1 MSFVIVAPEALMSV
15 ASEVAGIGS
24 ALNAANAAAAAP
36 TTGVLA
42 AAADE
47 VSAAMAALFGAHAQ
61 EYQRLSAQAAGFHA
75 QFVQALN
82 AGVNSYASAEAAN
95 ASPLQAVEQ
104 QVLGLINGP
113 AQTLLGRPLIGNGA
127 DGAPG
132 TGQPGGPG
140 GLLWGNGG
148 NGGSGVAGVGGP
160 GGSGARR
167 AVRARRQWAG
177 RFEGSRDDRPLLG
190 YDTPTGL
197 TCPYTTP
204 LDVTADII
212 EARRHVPA
220 KHQVS
225 PSAPDSLKVQARVG
239 WNRRQLSAVGG
250 RGQQLFANAPGHIP
264 STSHRR
270 GTGDINR
277 KIDESL
283 AGAARPQANANYGAT
298 SDPPLTHQPKPG
310 SPTQVGPRS
319 PSPPGLRGLVKQLPE
334 VHQSSLHL
342 DTVASLPSSRPSP
355 HHTPLA
361 LRSRSGHFSPD
372 EIRNRRSRKRSQ
384 SHMPPRTPPRGRC
397 LRAPESAR
405 LGRRSAAHRHSI
417 ARNARAIPFVV

>member
-160 GGSGARR
+160 VVA
-167 AVRARRQWAG
+167 AG

>member
-140 GLLWGNGG
+140 GLLWGKRARADATGAPVDRQRCRRGAG
-148 NGGSGVAGVGGP
+148 NRAAGR
-160 GGSGARR
+160 ARR
-167 AVRARRQWAG
+167 A
-177 RFEGSRDDRPLLG
+177 
-190 YDTPTGL
+190 
-197 TCPYTTP
+197 
-204 LDVTADII
+204 
-212 EARRHVPA
+212 
-220 KHQVS
+220 
-225 PSAPDSLKVQARVG
+225 
-239 WNRRQLSAVGG
+239 AVG
-250 RGQQLFANAPGHIP
+250 
-264 STSHRR
+264 
-270 GTGDINR
+270 
-277 KIDESL
+277 
-283 AGAARPQANANYGAT
+283 
-298 SDPPLTHQPKPG
+298 
-310 SPTQVGPRS
+310 
-319 PSPPGLRGLVKQLPE
+319 
-334 VHQSSLHL
+334 
-342 DTVASLPSSRPSP
+342 
-355 HHTPLA
+355 
-361 LRSRSGHFSPD
+361 
-372 EIRNRRSRKRSQ
+372 
-384 SHMPPRTPPRGRC
+384 
-397 LRAPESAR
+397 
-405 LGRRSAAHRHSI
+405 
-417 ARNARAIPFVV
+417 

>member
-140 GLLWGNGG
+140 GLLWGNGWYRI
-148 NGGSGVAGVGGP
+148 P
-160 GGSGARR
+160 MK
-167 AVRARRQWAG
+167 AVVDAAG
-177 RFEGSRDDRPLLG
+177 RIVVPKPLREALGLQPGS
-190 YDTPTGL
+190 TPT
-197 TCPYTTP
+197 
-204 LDVTADII
+204 A
-212 EARRHVPA
+212 
-220 KHQVS
+220 
-225 PSAPDSLKVQARVG
+225 
-239 WNRRQLSAVGG
+239 W
-250 RGQQLFANAPGHIP
+250 
-264 STSHRR
+264 
-270 GTGDINR
+270 
-277 KIDESL
+277 
-283 AGAARPQANANYGAT
+283 
-298 SDPPLTHQPKPG
+298 
-310 SPTQVGPRS
+310 
-319 PSPPGLRGLVKQLPE
+319 
-334 VHQSSLHL
+334 
-342 DTVASLPSSRPSP
+342 
-355 HHTPLA
+355 
-361 LRSRSGHFSPD
+361 
-372 EIRNRRSRKRSQ
+372 
-384 SHMPPRTPPRGRC
+384 RC
-397 LRAPESAR
+397 LRPR
-405 LGRRSAAHRHSI
+405 RRHRPHRPRRSHRH
-417 ARNARAIPFVV
+417 RRRRCC

>member
-148 NGGSGVAGVGGP
+148 NGGSGVAGVGG
-160 GGSGARR
+160 
-167 AVRARRQWAG
+167 AG

>member
-1 MSFVIVAPEALMSV
+1 MAV
-15 ASEVAGIGS
+15 
-24 ALNAANAAAAAP
+24 
-36 TTGVLA
+36 
-42 AAADE
+42 
-47 VSAAMAALFGAHAQ
+47 VS
-61 EYQRLSAQAAGFHA
+61 SC
-75 QFVQALN
+75 
-82 AGVNSYASAEAAN
+82 
-95 ASPLQAVEQ
+95 
-104 QVLGLINGP
+104 
-113 AQTLLGRPLIGNGA
+113 
-127 DGAPG
+127 
-132 TGQPGGPG
+132 
-140 GLLWGNGG
+140 
-148 NGGSGVAGVGGP
+148 
-160 GGSGARR
+160 
-167 AVRARRQWAG
+167 
-177 RFEGSRDDRPLLG
+177 SR
-190 YDTPTGL
+190 T
-197 TCPYTTP
+197 
-204 LDVTADII
+204 
-212 EARRHVPA
+212 
-220 KHQVS
+220 HQVT
-225 PSAPDSLKVQARVG
+225 SLRHLTDVARAT
-239 WNRRQLSAVGG
+239 STG
-250 RGQQLFANAPGHIP
+250 RLTN
-264 STSHRR
+264 
-270 GTGDINR
+270 
-277 KIDESL
+277 L

>member
-148 NGGSGVAGVGGP
+148 NGGGGGGGVRVFSTHLGHPGKKGV
-160 GGSGARR
+160 
-167 AVRARRQWAG
+167 V
-177 RFEGSRDDRPLLG
+177 FC
-190 YDTPTGL
+190 DTRLITD
-197 TCPYTTP
+197 TKT
-204 LDVTADII
+204 
-212 EARRHVPA
+212 
-220 KHQVS
+220 
-225 PSAPDSLKVQARVG
+225 
-239 WNRRQLSAVGG
+239 LSAT
-250 RGQQLFANAPGHIP
+250 LPFHLTYPACHSAAFHLDH
-264 STSHRR
+264 TSH
-270 GTGDINR
+270 
-277 KIDESL
+277 S
-283 AGAARPQANANYGAT
+283 
-298 SDPPLTHQPKPG
+298 
-310 SPTQVGPRS
+310 
-319 PSPPGLRGLVKQLPE
+319 
-334 VHQSSLHL
+334 
-342 DTVASLPSSRPSP
+342 
-355 HHTPLA
+355 
-361 LRSRSGHFSPD
+361 
-372 EIRNRRSRKRSQ
+372 
-384 SHMPPRTPPRGRC
+384 
-397 LRAPESAR
+397 
-405 LGRRSAAHRHSI
+405 
-417 ARNARAIPFVV
+417 

>member
-1 MSFVIVAPEALMSV
+1 M
-15 ASEVAGIGS
+15 
-24 ALNAANAAAAAP
+24 
-36 TTGVLA
+36 
-42 AAADE
+42 
-47 VSAAMAALFGAHAQ
+47 
-61 EYQRLSAQAAGFHA
+61 
-75 QFVQALN
+75 
-82 AGVNSYASAEAAN
+82 
-95 ASPLQAVEQ
+95 
-104 QVLGLINGP
+104 
-113 AQTLLGRPLIGNGA
+113 
-127 DGAPG
+127 
-132 TGQPGGPG
+132 
-140 GLLWGNGG
+140 
-148 NGGSGVAGVGGP
+148 
-160 GGSGARR
+160 
-167 AVRARRQWAG
+167 
-177 RFEGSRDDRPLLG
+177 
-190 YDTPTGL
+190 
-197 TCPYTTP
+197 
-204 LDVTADII
+204 
-212 EARRHVPA
+212 
-220 KHQVS
+220 
-225 PSAPDSLKVQARVG
+225 KVQARVG

-372 EIRNRRSRKRSQ
+372 EVRDRGSRRSSQ
-384 SHMPPRTPPRGRC
+384 SRM
-397 LRAPESAR
+397 
-405 LGRRSAAHRHSI
+405 
-417 ARNARAIPFVV
+417 

>member
-132 TGQPGGPG
+132 TGQPGGPAG
-140 GLLWGNGG
+140 CC
-148 NGGSGVAGVGGP
+148 GVMAATAGRVWPVWAGPVVAPNSHPPAPPCRRPRRPAAAPEPTVADQP
-160 GGSGARR
+160 GGTTVAAGHPHGRAGA
-167 AVRARRQWAG
+167 AVATVAVQQPAG
-177 RFEGSRDDRPLLG
+177 PAVLSRP
-190 YDTPTGL
+190 
-197 TCPYTTP
+197 
-204 LDVTADII
+204 
-212 EARRHVPA
+212 
-220 KHQVS
+220 
-225 PSAPDSLKVQARVG
+225 
-239 WNRRQLSAVGG
+239 AVGAITDQRAPKNPLEASVD
-250 RGQQLFANAPGHIP
+250 RGQQVLFHAL
-264 STSHRR
+264 RR
-270 GTGDINR
+270 RDVDR
-277 KIDESL
+277 
-283 AGAARPQANANYGAT
+283 
-298 SDPPLTHQPKPG
+298 
-310 SPTQVGPRS
+310 
-319 PSPPGLRGLVKQLPE
+319 
-334 VHQSSLHL
+334 
-342 DTVASLPSSRPSP
+342 
-355 HHTPLA
+355 
-361 LRSRSGHFSPD
+361 LRSRISPAGTRQRLH
-372 EIRNRRSRKRSQ
+372 ELGVKRRHLGAHRLIRLTMRPKQRRDC
-384 SHMPPRTPPRGRC
+384 RGNLISTRGQH
-397 LRAPESAR
+397 RG
-405 LGRRSAAHRHSI
+405 GRRQRRGVGLRQCRPD
-417 ARNARAIPFVV
+417 AR

>member
-140 GLLWGNGG
+140 GLLW
-148 NGGSGVAGVGGP
+148 VMAATAGRVWP
-160 GGSGARR
+160 
-167 AVRARRQWAG
+167 VWAG
-177 RFEGSRDDRPLLG
+177 RWSAAAPPRLP
-190 YDTPTGL
+190 PT
-197 TCPYTTP
+197 
-204 LDVTADII
+204 
-212 EARRHVPA
+212 RH
-220 KHQVS
+220 
-225 PSAPDSLKVQARVG
+225 
-239 WNRRQLSAVGG
+239 G
-250 RGQQLFANAPGHIP
+250 RGRRRAPPAG
-264 STSHRR
+264 R
-270 GTGDINR
+270 GT
-277 KIDESL
+277 
-283 AGAARPQANANYGAT
+283 ARPG
-298 SDPPLTHQPKPG
+298 
-310 SPTQVGPRS
+310 RW
-319 PSPPGLRGLVKQLPE
+319 R
-334 VHQSSLHL
+334 
-342 DTVASLPSSRPSP
+342 ASR
-355 HHTPLA
+355 T
-361 LRSRSGHFSPD
+361 
-372 EIRNRRSRKRSQ
+372 RRSR
-384 SHMPPRTPPRGRC
+384 
-397 LRAPESAR
+397 
-405 LGRRSAAHRHSI
+405 
-417 ARNARAIPFVV
+417 

>member
-148 NGGSGVAGVGGP
+148 NGGAGGGGVGGARALYTFCAA
-160 GGSGARR
+160 GEKKGEVISGCLR
-167 AVRARRQWAG
+167 VSNNICDG
-177 RFEGSRDDRPLLG
+177 R
-190 YDTPTGL
+190 TPT
-197 TCPYTTP
+197 
-204 LDVTADII
+204 I
-212 EARRHVPA
+212 
-220 KHQVS
+220 
-225 PSAPDSLKVQARVG
+225 
-239 WNRRQLSAVGG
+239 
-250 RGQQLFANAPGHIP
+250 
-264 STSHRR
+264 TSH
-270 GTGDINR
+270 D
-277 KIDESL
+277 
-283 AGAARPQANANYGAT
+283 
-298 SDPPLTHQPKPG
+298 
-310 SPTQVGPRS
+310 
-319 PSPPGLRGLVKQLPE
+319 
-334 VHQSSLHL
+334 
-342 DTVASLPSSRPSP
+342 
-355 HHTPLA
+355 
-361 LRSRSGHFSPD
+361 
-372 EIRNRRSRKRSQ
+372 
-384 SHMPPRTPPRGRC
+384 
-397 LRAPESAR
+397 
-405 LGRRSAAHRHSI
+405 
-417 ARNARAIPFVV
+417 

>member
-1 MSFVIVAPEALMSV
+1 MRHFL
-15 ASEVAGIGS
+15 
-24 ALNAANAAAAAP
+24 
-36 TTGVLA
+36 
-42 AAADE
+42 
-47 VSAAMAALFGAHAQ
+47 
-61 EYQRLSAQAAGFHA
+61 RLTF
-75 QFVQALN
+75 
-82 AGVNSYASAEAAN
+82 
-95 ASPLQAVEQ
+95 
-104 QVLGLINGP
+104 
-113 AQTLLGRPLIGNGA
+113 
-127 DGAPG
+127 
-132 TGQPGGPG
+132 
-140 GLLWGNGG
+140 
-148 NGGSGVAGVGGP
+148 
-160 GGSGARR
+160 
-167 AVRARRQWAG
+167 AG

-250 RGQQLFANAPGHIP
+250 RGQQLFVNAPGHIP

>member
-132 TGQPGGPG
+132 TGQPGGPAG
-140 GLLWGNGG
+140 CC
-148 NGGSGVAGVGGP
+148 GVMAATAGRVWPVG
-160 GGSGARR
+160 
-167 AVRARRQWAG
+167 RARW
-177 RFEGSRDDRPLLG
+177 
-190 YDTPTGL
+190 
-197 TCPYTTP
+197 
-204 LDVTADII
+204 
-212 EARRHVPA
+212 
-220 KHQVS
+220 
-225 PSAPDSLKVQARVG
+225 
-239 WNRRQLSAVGG
+239 
-250 RGQQLFANAPGHIP
+250 
-264 STSHRR
+264 
-270 GTGDINR
+270 
-277 KIDESL
+277 
-283 AGAARPQANANYGAT
+283 
-298 SDPPLTHQPKPG
+298 
-310 SPTQVGPRS
+310 
-319 PSPPGLRGLVKQLPE
+319 
-334 VHQSSLHL
+334 
-342 DTVASLPSSRPSP
+342 
-355 HHTPLA
+355 
-361 LRSRSGHFSPD
+361 
-372 EIRNRRSRKRSQ
+372 
-384 SHMPPRTPPRGRC
+384 
-397 LRAPESAR
+397 
-405 LGRRSAAHRHSI
+405 
-417 ARNARAIPFVV
+417 

>member
-24 ALNAANAAAAAP
+24 ALN
-36 TTGVLA
+36 

-148 NGGSGVAGVGGP
+148 NGGSGVAGVG
-160 GGSGARR
+160 
-167 AVRARRQWAG
+167 
-177 RFEGSRDDRPLLG
+177 DR
-190 YDTPTGL
+190 
-197 TCPYTTP
+197 
-204 LDVTADII
+204 
-212 EARRHVPA
+212 
-220 KHQVS
+220 KS
-225 PSAPDSLKVQARVG
+225 
-239 WNRRQLSAVGG
+239 
-250 RGQQLFANAPGHIP
+250 
-264 STSHRR
+264 
-270 GTGDINR
+270 
-277 KIDESL
+277 
-283 AGAARPQANANYGAT
+283 
-298 SDPPLTHQPKPG
+298 
-310 SPTQVGPRS
+310 
-319 PSPPGLRGLVKQLPE
+319 
-334 VHQSSLHL
+334 
-342 DTVASLPSSRPSP
+342 
-355 HHTPLA
+355 
-361 LRSRSGHFSPD
+361 
-372 EIRNRRSRKRSQ
+372 
-384 SHMPPRTPPRGRC
+384 
-397 LRAPESAR
+397 
-405 LGRRSAAHRHSI
+405 
-417 ARNARAIPFVV
+417 VV